1 MSTEPEALRLAR
13 TLDLSVATYPPHYTD
28 VDAAASELRRLHA
41 ENATLTDSNIAK
53 ADRIDRLGEMVERLT
68 AQRAE
73 DEKLLREVANEL
85 SNLHALVWGECPSL
99 LNEDSGG
106 DSAQDMAIRD
116 ALSNIRKRLG
126 ENSNA

>member
-1 MSTEPEALRLAR
+1 MSTEPEALRL
-13 TLDLSVATYPPHYTD
+13 DIHSPHNACMFRD
-28 VDAAASELRRLHA
+28 QCRILQA
-41 ENATLTDSNIAK
+41 ENQRLKGESLGALFGVEQATVDHMQGMADRLRATL
-53 ADRIDRLGEMVERLT
+53 E
-68 AQRAE
+68 QRAE

-126 ENSNA
+126 G